1 MWNKYVVGI
10 KVIVERYAD
19 PRNEVKK
26 GPLVTICMEAT
37 LLSLIWKWNRGTGEG
52 GDSTPP
58 VSKGAFNPSRT
69 VKTLKRAKF
78 RQMKLNQFN
87 YKRFEKA
94 TATMVDYYI
103 CNLICYGRPLAHT
116 ASPNG
121 GLPILTM
128 LSKAASSTLYNLYA
142 WFAVPPA
149 GVREPG
155 PLGSPVQLSLRRRWS
170 QFSQCGLVPGPWF
183 LVSLSLSQM
192 WLRG

>member
-1 MWNKYVVGI
+1 MGI

-26 GPLVTICMEAT
+26 GHLVTICMEAT

-87 YKRFEKA
+87 DKRFEKA

-103 CNLICYGRPLAHT
+103 CNLICYVRPLAHT
-116 ASPNG
+116 ASPNVRTPYSDHAKQG
-121 GLPILTM
+121 CLFHALQS
-128 LSKAASSTLYNLYA
+128 LCLVRCAARWGERTWSPGQPCPALVEMEV
-142 WFAVPPA
+142 VPVFP
-149 GVREPG
+149 VWPG
-155 PLGSPVQLSLRRRWS
+155 PWS
-170 QFSQCGLVPGPWF
+170 LVPG
-183 LVSLSLSQM
+183 LSLSLSQM